1 MKQEEMNTLIEI
13 IRSISASECRNIM
26 KQCNV
31 GHNVY
36 AKITEIS
43 ADGVNYT
50 VMLAGGTQPYTGLKN
65 KSNATLAVGDAV
77 IIEAINGNIGNGFIK
92 AKMGA

>member
-1 MKQEEMNTLIEI
+1 MKREDMDILIEVMKKI
-13 IRSISASECRNIM
+13 ARSECRNTM
-26 KQCNV
+26 KEYNV

-36 AKITEIS
+36 ATVTAI
-43 ADGVNYT
+43 DGVNYS
-50 VMLAGGTQPYTGLKN
+50 VLLAGGSQVYTGLKN
-65 KSNATLAVGDAV
+65 KSNSTLAVGDAV

>member
-1 MKQEEMNTLIEI
+1 MNREDMDILIEVMKQIAN
-13 IRSISASECRNIM
+13 SECRNIM

-36 AKITEIS
+36 ATVTAI
-43 ADGVNYT
+43 DGVNYS
-50 VMLAGGTQPYTGLKN
+50 VLLAGGSQVYTGLKN
-65 KSNATLAVGDAV
+65 KSNSTLVVGDAV

>member
-1 MKQEEMNTLIEI
+1 MNREDMDILIEVMKQIAN
-13 IRSISASECRNIM
+13 SECRNIM
-26 KQCNV
+26 KEYNV

-36 AKITEIS
+36 ATVTAI
-43 ADGVNYT
+43 DGANYS
-50 VMLAGGTQPYTGLKN
+50 VLLAGGSQVYTGLKN
-65 KSNATLAVGDAV
+65 KSNSTLAVGDAV